1 MIPGFAFSYAVLT
14 LSLSSGVK
22 RLISFTG
29 TFSTLFASTYWLVS
43 PDALIPEATVMSLFS
58 AVAWILSSV
67 SNLVPDGNSNV
78 TLPFE
83 FRVIPT
89 FAAFSNVL

>member
-1 MIPGFAFSYAVLT
+1 MSA
-14 LSLSSGVK
+14 GVK

-29 TFSTLFASTYWLVS
+29 TFSPLLCSTYWLAS
-43 PDALIPEATVMSLFS
+43 PDDLIPEATVMSLFS
-58 AVAWILSSV
+58 AVAWILSRV

-83 FRVIPT
+83 FGEIRT

>member
-1 MIPGFAFSYAVLT
+1 MIPGFAFSYAILT
-14 LSLSSGVK
+14 LSLSSRVK

-29 TFSTLFASTYWLVS
+29 TFSPLFANTYWLAS
-43 PDALIPEATVMSLFS
+43 WDDLIPEATVISLFS

-67 SNLVPDGNSNV
+67 SNLVPDCNSNV
-78 TLPFE
+78 TLPLAFGKTC
-83 FRVIPT
+83 T